1 MSSEQVEQRLT
12 DIVEN
17 IDRIDD
23 HLGDRDIEAFVAN
36 PLIADAVE
44 RCLQRITEA
53 VIKIGPDR
61 MARLAPDVP
70 VAKVRAVGN
79 LLRHAYDVVD
89 LRLVYGMVK
98 EDLPTLRAAAIRALE
113 S

>member
-1 MSSEQVEQRLT
+1 VSSEKVAQRLT

-17 IDRIDD
+17 IDRIER
-23 HLGDRDIEAFVAN
+23 HLGARDVDTFVGD

-53 VIKIGPDR
+53 VIKIGMDR
-61 MARLAPDVP
+61 MSQLAPEVP
-70 VAKVRAVGN
+70 VSKVRAVGN

-98 EDLPTLRAAAIRALE
+98 EDLPLLRAAAARALE
-113 S
+113 A

>member
-1 MSSEQVEQRLT
+1 VSSEQVGQRLT
-12 DIVEN
+12 DIIEN
-17 IDRIDD
+17 IDRID
-23 HLGDRDIEAFVAN
+23 HYLGSMAIEAFVAD
-36 PLIADAVE
+36 PLTADAVE

-53 VIKIGPDR
+53 VIKIGTDR
-61 MARLAPDVP
+61 MAALAPEVP

-98 EDLPTLRAAAIRALE
+98 EDLPQLRAAAARALE
-113 S
+113 A